1 MGRRLGL
8 GGFTVWQ
15 WRPYISSSASVQTKL
30 SGYGASPGIAPFWH
44 RSRPYKARYRVRMP
58 GIELSLGSDGLRYC
72 RVSSVFTAKSCFSP
86 SAPSNT
92 LTGSSVV
99 DHDSSVTFL
108 HRVDAL
114 EVFYCSVERGAR
126 LIRAEL

>member
-1 MGRRLGL
+1 M
-8 GGFTVWQ
+8 WQ

-99 DHDSSVTFL
+99 DHDSSVTFYTEST
-108 HRVDAL
+108 RWKSFIAPWSEEPV
-114 EVFYCSVERGAR
+114 
-126 LIRAEL
+126 